1 MAGNLFDNFG
11 LEVSKA
17 VVAKFIQAILGFA
30 GIIVFAR
37 VLGPTDF
44 GGVYLLISV
53 VGVLKQV
60 TGYEGAA
67 KRRFAEADIDNR
79 EIVGAVG
86 LFNVAVIVMTAV
98 TALAFER
105 HLVAYFGLEDAA
117 WLLIGL
123 MSALVLFSPYQTLLA
138 ARGLLSRQMWIDTVR
153 SVLTIGL
160 QLTLILLGFGAA
172 GVIYGTVGA
181 TLLCLPL
188 TQHALRVTPSI
199 PSRETVRSLWEY
211 TKYMTPTSLI
221 GKVYNEYDM
230 ILIGFLVTQNAV
242 GYYQAALK
250 LTVPAIFLSQ
260 VASSGLMSEVS
271 TLHSRSESFSNEL
284 TNTLSFTSLLS
295 IPLFFGAL
303 AISEWLVV
311 TVYEPAFRSAA
322 TLLVGLALYQVV
334 RSQSSPYRQ
343 TLFGMDRP
351 QKMFRIDAVTLGL
364 NLILGVVLVLELG
377 TLGAVIATVIA
388 ESLRYVMSASVVRN
402 SVEGVEL
409 FPRPILH
416 QLLAA
421 LTMFA
426 VVTGAKY
433 IVASRSVVALLAVV
447 GLGVGIYF
455 STLTLVS
462 PQFRH
467 TVRSILRPIVES
479 ASS

>member
-1 MAGNLFDNFG
+1 MAENLFDNFG

-30 GIIVFAR
+30 GIIIFAR

-67 KRRFAEADIDNR
+67 KRRFAEADVDNR

-98 TALAFER
+98 AALAFER

-160 QLTLILLGFGAA
+160 QLTLILLGFGAS

-211 TKYMTPTSLI
+211 TKYMIPTSLI

-271 TLHSRSESFSNEL
+271 TLHSRSESFSREL

-303 AISEWLVV
+303 AIPEWLVV

-334 RSQSSPYRQ
+334 RSQSSLYRQ

-351 QKMFRIDAVTLGL
+351 DKMFRIDVVTLGL
-364 NLILGVVLVLELG
+364 NLILGFVLVLELG
-377 TLGAVIATVIA
+377 ALGAVIATVIA
-388 ESLRYVMSASVVRN
+388 ESLRYAMSAYVVRN

-416 QLLAA
+416 QVLAA

-426 VVTGAKY
+426 VVTGAEY

-447 GLGVGIYF
+447 GLGVSTYF
-455 STLTLVS
+455 ATLTLVS

-467 TVRSILRPIVES
+467 TVRSILQPIVGS
-479 ASS
+479 VSS

>member
-1 MAGNLFDNFG
+1 MAEKLYENFG
-11 LEVSKA
+11 FEVTKA
-17 VVAKFIQAILGFA
+17 ATAKFIQAILGFV

-53 VGVLKQV
+53 VGVLKQI

-86 LFNVAVIVMTAV
+86 LFNIAVIATTAIA
-98 TALAFER
+98 ALAVER
-105 HLVAYFGLEDAA
+105 HLVTYTGLENAA

-138 ARGLLSRQMWIDTVR
+138 ARGLLSRQIWIDTVR
-153 SVLTIGL
+153 SVLTLGL
-160 QLTLILLGFGAA
+160 QLSLILLGFGAS

-188 TQHALRVTPSI
+188 TQHALRVKPSI
-199 PSRETVRSLWEY
+199 PSRETIQSLWEY
-211 TKYMTPTSLI
+211 TKYMVPTSFI
-221 GKVYNEYDM
+221 GKVYSEYDM

-260 VASSGLMSEVS
+260 VASSGLMSEIS
-271 TLHSRSESFSNEL
+271 NLHSRSESFSREL
-284 TNTLSFTSLLS
+284 TNTLSFGSLLS
-295 IPLFFGAL
+295 LPIFFGAL
-303 AISEWLVV
+303 AIPEWLII

-334 RSQSSPYRQ
+334 RSQSSIYRQ

-351 QKMFRIDAVTLGL
+351 DKVFRIDAVTLSL
-364 NLILGVVLVLELG
+364 NLLLGFLLVVEIG
-377 TLGAVIATVIA
+377 TLGAVIATIAA
-388 ESLRYVMSASVVRN
+388 ESLRFAMSASVVRD
-402 SVEGVEL
+402 STQGVEL
-409 FPRPILH
+409 YPRPLLH
-416 QLLAA
+416 QVIAA

-426 VVTGAKY
+426 VVTGAEHV
-433 IVASRSVVALLAVV
+433 VASRSVVALLVV
-447 GLGVGIYF
+447 VSLGVVTYF
-455 STLTLVS
+455 ISLTAIS
-462 PQFRH
+462 SQFRH
-467 TVRSILRPIVES
+467 TVRSILQPIVES
-479 ASS
+479 ANN

>member
-1 MAGNLFDNFG
+1 MAENLFDNFG

-30 GIIVFAR
+30 GIIIFAR

-67 KRRFAEADIDNR
+67 KRRFAEADVDNR

-98 TALAFER
+98 AALAFEQ

-160 QLTLILLGFGAA
+160 QLTLILLGFGAS

-199 PSRETVRSLWEY
+199 PSRETIRSLWEY
-211 TKYMTPTSLI
+211 TKYMIPTSLI

-271 TLHSRSESFSNEL
+271 TLHSRSESFSREL

-303 AISEWLVV
+303 AIPEWLVV

-334 RSQSSPYRQ
+334 RSQSSLYRQ

-351 QKMFRIDAVTLGL
+351 DKMFRIDVVTLGL
-364 NLILGVVLVLELG
+364 NLILGFVLVLELG
-377 TLGAVIATVIA
+377 ALGAVIATVIA
-388 ESLRYVMSASVVRN
+388 ESLRYAMSAYVVRN

-416 QLLAA
+416 QVLAA

-426 VVTGAKY
+426 VVTGAEY

-447 GLGVGIYF
+447 GLGVSTYF
-455 STLTLVS
+455 ATLTLVS

-467 TVRSILRPIVES
+467 TVRSILQPIVGS
-479 ASS
+479 VSS